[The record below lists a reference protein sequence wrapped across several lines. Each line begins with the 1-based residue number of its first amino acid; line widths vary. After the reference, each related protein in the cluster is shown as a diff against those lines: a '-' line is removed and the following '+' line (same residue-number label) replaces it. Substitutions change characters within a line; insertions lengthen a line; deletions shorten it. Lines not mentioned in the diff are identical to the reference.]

1 MIITDNARD
10 ELRKMLEEQ
19 NAGSIRIFFD
29 GYG

>member
-19 NAGSIRIFFD
+19 NASSIRIFFD

>member
-1 MIITDNARD
+1 MIITDNARN

-19 NAGSIRIFFD
+19 NASSIRIFFD

>member
-1 MIITDNARD
+1 MIITDNARE

-19 NAGSIRIFFD
+19 NASSIRIFFD

>member
-1 MIITDNARD
+1 MMITDNARD

-19 NAGSIRIFFD
+19 NASGIRIFFD

>member
-1 MIITDNARD
+1 MKITDNARD

-19 NAGSIRIFFD
+19 NVGSVRIFFE